1 MVESAICVAE
11 VFYRVTATHIIR
23 GNRTEIGEVL
33 GPIQYGCAI
42 SNGLSFA
49 STLAQERLLDA
60 DLKHA
65 GCKLDIKSFFNN
77 LDRNT
82 MLSELYSH
90 SSLAQLWRITSWA
103 YSKPTEV
110 LIRSRGGEVIDS
122 FYSEQGPSQ
131 AGRPDVIGAMCHWC
145 SSHFCSNGS

>member
-1 MVESAICVAE
+1 MILIAKGHLDDRAPKYLLGSWATAPLKPDGRERPICVAE

-82 MLSELYSH
+82 MLSELY
-90 SSLAQLWRITSWA
+90 
-103 YSKPTEV
+103 
-110 LIRSRGGEVIDS
+110 
-122 FYSEQGPSQ
+122 
-131 AGRPDVIGAMCHWC
+131 
-145 SSHFCSNGS
+145 